1 MIGWLLP
8 EMGRAGTT
16 VSAFIILAAAGGPCY
31 QAHLDAHVLSLMLII
46 FFKAYTSAIL
56 CQKLILMLMLTCF
69 HTLIDSQ
76 IHIGGCHQVVLTL
89 KQTYSFPTFCATL
102 NSPLPQGAAIL
113 ISMLFQLTI
122 CTPFIFHDL
131 IPNGEKAD
139 QQ

>member
-76 IHIGGCHQVVLTL
+76 IHIGWLPPSCAHF
-89 KQTYSFPTFCATL
+89 KANIPFSSFCATL